1 VGSTLYQMPN
11 CPRGK
16 TMTFSLEAYQAI
28 MLAITIVGSIFGA
41 GKAFFGRIETSLK
54 DRDDGL
60 KTELSKMGDQMSKES
75 EAIRQLDREILKLK
89 AELPREYV
97 AKEDFIRSFTVV
109 EAKIDAVQ
117 TTLTQFAKE
126 K

>member
-1 VGSTLYQMPN
+1 
-11 CPRGK
+11 
-16 TMTFSLEAYQAI
+16 MTFSLEAYQAI

-41 GKAFFGRIETSLK
+41 GKAVFGRIETSLK

-60 KTELSKMGDQMSKES
+60 KAELSKLGDQMSKES

-117 TTLTQFAKE
+117 KTLTQFAKE

>member
-1 VGSTLYQMPN
+1 MMIFKLELYQLI
-11 CPRGK
+11 
-16 TMTFSLEAYQAI
+16 T
-28 MLAITIVGSIFGA
+28 LALTIGGTLWGV
-41 GKAFFGRIETSLK
+41 GKAFFNRVETSIKEK
-54 DRDDGL
+54 DETL
-60 KTELSKMGDQMSKES
+60 AKALSSLGEKLDKES

-97 AKEDFIRSFTVV
+97 SKDDFIRSFTVV

-117 TTLTQFAKE
+117 TTLTHLHNKE

>member
-1 VGSTLYQMPN
+1 
-11 CPRGK
+11 
-16 TMTFSLEAYQAI
+16 MTFSLEAYQAI
-28 MLAITIVGSIFGA
+28 MLAITIVGSTFGA

-97 AKEDFIRSFTVV
+97 AKEDFVRSFTVV

-117 TTLTQFAKE
+117 STLTQFAKE
-126 K
+126 R

>member
-1 VGSTLYQMPN
+1 MIFKLELYQLI
-11 CPRGK
+11 
-16 TMTFSLEAYQAI
+16 T
-28 MLAITIVGSIFGA
+28 LALTIGGTLWGV
-41 GKAFFGRIETSLK
+41 GKAFFNRVETSIKEK
-54 DRDDGL
+54 DETL
-60 KTELSKMGDQMSKES
+60 AKALSSLGEKLDKES

-97 AKEDFIRSFTVV
+97 SKDDFIRSFTVV

-117 TTLTQFAKE
+117 TTLTHLHNKE

>member
-1 VGSTLYQMPN
+1 MMTLE
-11 CPRGK
+11 
-16 TMTFSLEAYQAI
+16 LEGYQAI
-28 MLAITIVGSIFGA
+28 MLAITIGGSIFGA

-60 KTELSKMGDQMSKES
+60 KAEIAKVNDNVSKES

-97 AKEDFIRSFTVV
+97 AKEDFIRSF
-109 EAKIDAVQ
+109 
-117 TTLTQFAKE
+117 
-126 K
+126 

>member
-1 VGSTLYQMPN
+1 
-11 CPRGK
+11 
-16 TMTFSLEAYQAI
+16 MTFSLEAYQAI

-41 GKAFFGRIETSLK
+41 GKAFFGRIESSLK

-60 KTELSKMGDQMSKES
+60 KAEIAKVNDSISKES
-75 EAIRQLDREILKLK
+75 EAIRKLDRELLMLK
-89 AELPREYV
+89 ADLPREYV

>member
-1 VGSTLYQMPN
+1 
-11 CPRGK
+11 
-16 TMTFSLEAYQAI
+16 MTFSLEAYQAI

-54 DRDDGL
+54 DRDDDL
-60 KTELSKMGDQMSKES
+60 KAEIAKVNDNVSKES

-97 AKEDFIRSFTVV
+97 AKEDFVRSFTVV

>member
-1 VGSTLYQMPN
+1 
-11 CPRGK
+11 
-16 TMTFSLEAYQAI
+16 MTFSLEAYQTI

-60 KTELSKMGDQMSKES
+60 KAEIAKVNDNVSKES

>member
-1 VGSTLYQMPN
+1 MMTLE
-11 CPRGK
+11 
-16 TMTFSLEAYQAI
+16 LEGYQAI
-28 MLAITIVGSIFGA
+28 ILAITIGGSIFGA

-60 KTELSKMGDQMSKES
+60 KTEIAKVNDNVSKES

-89 AELPREYV
+89 ADLPREYV
-97 AKEDFIRSFTVV
+97 AKEDFVRSFTVV

>member
-1 VGSTLYQMPN
+1 MMTLE
-11 CPRGK
+11 
-16 TMTFSLEAYQAI
+16 LEGYQAI
-28 MLAITIVGSIFGA
+28 MLAITIGGSIFGA

-60 KTELSKMGDQMSKES
+60 KAEIAKVNDNVSKES

-89 AELPREYV
+89 ADLPREYV
-97 AKEDFIRSFTVV
+97 AKEDFVRSFTVV

>member
-1 VGSTLYQMPN
+1 MMTLE
-11 CPRGK
+11 
-16 TMTFSLEAYQAI
+16 LEGYQAI
-28 MLAITIVGSIFGA
+28 MLAITIGGSIFGA

-97 AKEDFIRSFTVV
+97 AKEDFVRSFTVV

>member
-1 VGSTLYQMPN
+1 
-11 CPRGK
+11 
-16 TMTFSLEAYQAI
+16 MTFSLEAYQAI
-28 MLAITIVGSIFGA
+28 MLAITIVGSTFGA

-60 KTELSKMGDQMSKES
+60 KAEIAKVNDNVSKES

-97 AKEDFIRSFTVV
+97 AKEDFVRSFTVV

-117 TTLTQFAKE
+117 STLTQFAKE
-126 K
+126 R

>member
-1 VGSTLYQMPN
+1 MMTLE
-11 CPRGK
+11 
-16 TMTFSLEAYQAI
+16 LEGYQAI
-28 MLAITIVGSIFGA
+28 MLAITIGGSIFGA

-60 KTELSKMGDQMSKES
+60 KAEIAKVNDNVSKES

-89 AELPREYV
+89 AEVPREYV
-97 AKEDFIRSFTVV
+97 AKEDFVRSFTGV

>member
-1 VGSTLYQMPN
+1 MMTLE
-11 CPRGK
+11 
-16 TMTFSLEAYQAI
+16 LEGYQAI
-28 MLAITIVGSIFGA
+28 MLAITIGGSIFGA

-60 KTELSKMGDQMSKES
+60 KTELSKLGDQMSKES

>member
-1 VGSTLYQMPN
+1 
-11 CPRGK
+11 
-16 TMTFSLEAYQAI
+16 MTFSLEAYQAI

-54 DRDDGL
+54 DRDDDL
-60 KTELSKMGDQMSKES
+60 KAEIAKVNDNVSKES

>member
-1 VGSTLYQMPN
+1 MIFKLELYQLI
-11 CPRGK
+11 
-16 TMTFSLEAYQAI
+16 T
-28 MLAITIVGSIFGA
+28 LALTIGGTLWGV
-41 GKAFFGRIETSLK
+41 GKAFFSRVETSIKEK
-54 DRDDGL
+54 DETL
-60 KTELSKMGDQMSKES
+60 AKALSSLGDKLDKES

-97 AKEDFIRSFTVV
+97 SKDDFIRSFTVV

-117 TTLTQFAKE
+117 TTLTHLHNKE

>member
-1 VGSTLYQMPN
+1 MMTLE
-11 CPRGK
+11 
-16 TMTFSLEAYQAI
+16 LEGYQAI
-28 MLAITIVGSIFGA
+28 MLAITIGGSIFGA

-60 KTELSKMGDQMSKES
+60 KAEIAKVTDNVSKES

>member
-1 VGSTLYQMPN
+1 MTLE
-11 CPRGK
+11 
-16 TMTFSLEAYQAI
+16 LEGYQAI
-28 MLAITIVGSIFGA
+28 MIAITIGGSIFGA

-60 KTELSKMGDQMSKES
+60 KAEIAKVNENMSKES
-75 EAIRQLDREILKLK
+75 EAIRQLDRELLMLK
-89 AELPREYV
+89 ADLPREYV
-97 AKEDFIRSFTVV
+97 AKEDFVRSFTVV

-117 TTLTQFAKE
+117 KTLTNFAKE